1 MFRTVAGKHGYI
13 KIVHIYRGD
22 KIKVDVIVEE

>member
-13 KIVHIYRGD
+13 KIVDIYRGD